1 MPEIKVSDAVAVHAA
16 KILEK
21 YCETRDCENC
31 VFCIP
36 YSCENR
42 VFYNQYS
49 CQFRDG
55 VAPLHWTV
63 PTGFEEVALL
73 VGETEHE

>member
-21 YCETRDCENC
+21 YCDTRSCENC
-31 VFCIP
+31 VFN
-36 YSCENR
+36 SKG
-42 VFYNQYS
+42 F
-49 CQFRDG
+49 CQFRDSSK
-55 VAPLHWTV
+55 APIYWTV

-73 VGETEHE
+73 VGEEKE